1 MPNKKLSSLSVF
13 FPCYNE
19 EENLPVIL
27 NQALLV
33 LPKVANKYEIIVV
46 NDGSSDD
53 TKKVARKF
61 ASQFPNIKVFS
72 HNINKGYGAAIRT
85 GIDRSTNNWIF
96 FTDGDGQ
103 FDLNELENFVMN
115 KGNFNVVLGYR
126 KSRAEGMKRAL
137 FARLYKLYIDFLF
150 RVHVK
155 DIDCA
160 FKLFKSEE
168 LKQLS
173 LFSSGAFISSEI
185 LYKLKK
191 RHVKFKQIPVNH
203 YPRKF
208 GSSTGANIRVIIVG
222 LCEPL
227 KLYLRMKFGLKLT
240 DTNDQA

>member
-1 MPNKKLSSLSVF
+1 MSNKKLSSLSVF

-33 LPKVANKYEIIVV
+33 LPKVAKKYEIIVV

-53 TKKVARKF
+53 TKKVAQKF
-61 ASQFPNIKVFS
+61 ASQFPNIKVIS
-72 HNINKGYGAAIRT
+72 HQTNKGYGAAIRT
-85 GIDRSTNNWIF
+85 GINESANEWIF

-103 FDLNELENFVMN
+103 FDLNELDFFVENKDKFMAI
-115 KGNFNVVLGYR
+115 LGYR
-126 KSRAEGMKRAL
+126 RSRAEGLRRAL
-137 FARLYKLYIDFLF
+137 FAKLYKLYIDLLF

-160 FKLFKSEE
+160 FKLIKAEE

-191 RHVKFKQIPVNH
+191 KHIKFKQLPVNH
-203 YPRKF
+203 YSRKF
-208 GSSTGANIRVIIVG
+208 GSSTGANLRVIVIG
-222 LCEPL
+222 LWEPL
-227 KLYLRMKFGLKLT
+227 KLYLRMKFGLKLKN
-240 DTNDQA
+240 TNGKS